1 VSEYKQ
7 IMINYLISH
16 NLLSFATVDE
26 NGNPFVRSVEYANDG
41 PIIYF
46 LTDGKSN
53 KIQHIKN
60 NSNVAFTVDE
70 DLADWSKIQGIQMR
84 GKATIVVDE
93 EEKGK
98 ALEML
103 LSKFPQFAGMSS
115 EGVEASIVKI
125 EPTSGVFIDNPSG
138 FGTRY
143 ELNYGDN

>member
-1 VSEYKQ
+1 MSEIKQ
-7 IMINYLISH
+7 IMINYLSSH

-41 PIIYF
+41 PRIYV

-53 KIQHIKN
+53 KIKQIKN

-70 DLADWSKIQGIQMR
+70 DLSDWSKIQGIQMQ

-93 EEKGK
+93 KEKGK
-98 ALEML
+98 ALEIL
-103 LSKFPQFAGMSS
+103 LLKFPQFAEMSS
-115 EGVEASIVKI
+115 DDVEASIVKI

-138 FGTRY
+138 LGTRY
-143 ELNYGDN
+143 EINFGDH

>member
-53 KIQHIKN
+53 KIKHIKN

-125 EPTSGVFIDNPSG
+125 EPTSGLFIDNPSG